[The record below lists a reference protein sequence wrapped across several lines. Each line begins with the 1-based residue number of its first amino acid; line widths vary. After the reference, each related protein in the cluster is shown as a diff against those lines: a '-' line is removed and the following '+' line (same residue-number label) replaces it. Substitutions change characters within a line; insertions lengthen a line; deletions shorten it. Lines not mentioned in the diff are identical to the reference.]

1 MDIWPEGVGGYM
13 TAEKQR
19 NDAGQYV
26 TTRSPDAVLDAMEP
40 LEPYTSGE
48 LAEMLGWPRR
58 TVYQVLD
65 GLADEGAIRKKKPE
79 ERRVIWMLLED
90 ES

>member
-1 MDIWPEGVGGYM
+1 MAIWPECVDGCM
-13 TAEKQR
+13 TTEKQR

-26 TTRSPDAVLDAMEP
+26 TTRSPAAVLDAMEP

-48 LAEMLGWPRR
+48 LAEMLDWPRR

-65 GLADEGAIRKKKPE
+65 DLAEDGVIRKKKPE

-90 ES
+90 EP

>member
-1 MDIWPEGVGGYM
+1 M
-13 TAEKQR
+13 TTEKQR

-26 TTRSPDAVLDAMEP
+26 TTRSPAAVLDAMEP

-48 LAEMLGWPRR
+48 LAEMLDWPRR

-65 GLADEGAIRKKKPE
+65 DLAEDGVIRKKKPE

-90 ES
+90 EP